1 MWGSEWNNGAVIIYR
16 GVYRTRSVD
25 QAVIFR
31 EDWQRFTKLI
41 VVFQISFRDIES
53 ISNNEL
59 RGSKLQ
65 LKYKT
70 MPFLLVQIK
79 ERNICPVGVA

>member
-1 MWGSEWNNGAVIIYR
+1 MSWC
-16 GVYRTRSVD
+16 VYSTRYVD
-25 QAVIFR
+25 QAVIIR
-31 EDWQRFTKLI
+31 KDWQRFTKLI

-79 ERNICPVGVA
+79 EINICPVGVA

>member
-1 MWGSEWNNGAVIIYR
+1 MGQYIFH
-16 GVYRTRSVD
+16 GVYNTRSVD
-25 QAVIFR
+25 QAVIIR
-31 EDWQRFTKLI
+31 ENWQRLAKLI
-41 VVFQISFRDIES
+41 VVFEIYSRDIEK
-53 ISNNEL
+53 IANNEL
-59 RGSKLQ
+59 RGSKKQ

>member
-1 MWGSEWNNGAVIIYR
+1 MIIYR

-79 ERNICPVGVA
+79 ERNIRPISVA

>member
-1 MWGSEWNNGAVIIYR
+1 MIIYR